1 MDSLGS
7 EKIAKRE
14 DSSIDPTR
22 NDTRGT
28 IEFLGLSELRIADQT
43 CLEPTFLTSW
53 NAAVPARRTTSI
65 RILSLRAAKPEAIPA
80 MGIGMQEVNQL
91 AVFA

>member
-14 DSSIDPTR
+14 DSSIDPAR

-43 CLEPTFLTSW
+43 CLEPTFLCPQGGPPQS
-53 NAAVPARRTTSI
+53 VF
-65 RILSLRAAKPEAIPA
+65 
-80 MGIGMQEVNQL
+80 L
-91 AVFA
+91 ASEQPNPRQYRLWGSVCRK